1 MDRMGKFLESWAFCI
16 FLHPFSFKARDLY
29 ESQAH
34 FLQDLGPGRFCFNK
48 RYRVEGD
55 LFLGGRVYQKVR
67 LLKLYHPPNGKK
79 EWERCVGCN
88 DYGTLGNPLDT
99 GPKVGKGTETC
110 PPNRNEN
117 TLRYRRY
124 NSLLV
129 IFIVVLES
137 LSYKIF
143 HVFIIPI
150 IRNRSLYTR
159 FTNIIVYNFN
169 PQSSYILLCSHL
181 ELCT

>member
-16 FLHPFSFKARDLY
+16 HSASRLAIYTSHKHIFYRTSD
-29 ESQAH
+29 
-34 FLQDLGPGRFCFNK
+34 PGDFASTNATGW
-48 RYRVEGD
+48 RVIF
-55 LFLGGRVYQKVR
+55 FLGGRVYQKVR

-150 IRNRSLYTR
+150 IPNRSLYTR